1 MILLY
6 LILIYNILYLFVY
19 FVILDWLGG
28 AKFTVKDLFIYW
40 IISPIIFCEVI
51 KDFSISLYYILQGW
65 VKHLKYRFTHRHTKR
80 IYDPYLNEM
89 ITVRKTS

>member
-19 FVILDWLGG
+19 FVILGWLGG

>member
-19 FVILDWLGG
+19 FVILGWLGC

-65 VKHLKYRFTHRHTKR
+65 YKDFKYKIKHKNTKR
-80 IYDPYLNEM
+80 IYDPYLNKM